1 MLHHISMR
9 QKIFV
14 MVAVMSGLFLAA
26 LDQSI
31 VGTALPKI
39 VNQFHGLSELSW
51 VVTAYLLSSTITIPI
66 SGKLSDIFGRR
77 KMLLTGILIFVI
89 GSMFTGLSWNM
100 TSLII
105 FRAIQGIG
113 GGILFSSA
121 FAVIG
126 DLFTPAERPKW
137 QGIIGAVWGLSSV
150 VGPLLGG
157 FLTDHASWRWCFYVN
172 VPFGIIAFALIFMY
186 LPTILAKGAQKKIDF
201 GGAALIAAGL
211 ASLLLVLNLGGDK
224 FAWSSMQSYGLF
236 ALGFALLGYFVYW
249 ESRHEDPIIPLMIF
263 KNTIFRVS
271 IIMLFLVGIA
281 MFGAIIYLPLFAQ
294 VVQGASATNSGI
306 ILLPLVFSLALTS
319 VASGQIVARTGKY
332 KKIAI
337 LGAFLMTG
345 SLFWL
350 STISANTSHLQLII
364 RMIPLGIGIG
374 ITMPLFTLIIQ
385 NAFEQKFL
393 GVVSSSSQLF
403 RGIGSVVGVALM
415 GTYLNSQL
423 NTKLGSLS
431 NSTFAQ
437 TMSSSGHPVT
447 NLNANGLQQLL
458 SPVNQTSILSNISKA
473 PNHVELTNSFQSF
486 IESAR
491 TALATSLT
499 HVFLVGAC
507 VLVIA
512 CVTVFFLREIPL
524 RKHADSKPMSP
535 E

>member
-1 MLHHISMR
+1 MLHQISMR

-51 VVTAYLLSSTITIPI
+51 VVTAYLLSSTIAIPI

-77 KMLLTGILIFVI
+77 KMLLAGILIFVL
-89 GSMFTGLSWNM
+89 GSMLTGLSWNM
-100 TSLII
+100 TSLI
-105 FRAIQGIG
+105 FYRALQGIG
-113 GGILFSSA
+113 GGILFASA

-186 LPTILAKGAQKKIDF
+186 LPTILAKGTEKKIDF
-201 GGAALIAAGL
+201 GGAFLIAAGL
-211 ASLLLVLNLGGDK
+211 AALLLVLSLGGDK
-224 FAWSSMQSYGLF
+224 FAWNSLSSYGLF
-236 ALGFALLGYFVYW
+236 GLAVAFLGYFIYW
-249 ESRHEDPIIPLMIF
+249 EGRHEDPIIPLMIF
-263 KNTIFRVS
+263 KNGIFRVS
-271 IIMLFLVGIA
+271 VIMLFLVGIA

-319 VASGQIVARTGKY
+319 IASGQVVARTGRY
-332 KKIAI
+332 KAIAI

-350 STISANTSHLQLII
+350 STITAHSSHLQLII
-364 RMIPLGIGIG
+364 RMIPLGVGIG

-385 NAFEQKFL
+385 NAFEQKLL
-393 GVVSSSSQLF
+393 GVVSSSAQLF
-403 RGIGSVVGVALM
+403 RGIGSIVGVALM
-415 GTYLNSQL
+415 GTYLNHQL
-423 NTKLGSLS
+423 NVKLQSLNDS
-431 NSTFAQ
+431 PFVQA
-437 TMSSSGHPVT
+437 MAKSGHPVT
-447 NLNANGLQQLL
+447 NLNANGLQQLI
-458 SPVNQTSILSNISKA
+458 SPTNQTTILGQIAKSPEHSQ
-473 PNHVELTNSFQSF
+473 LTSSFYSF
-486 IESAR
+486 IETAR
-491 TALATSLT
+491 GALATSLT
-499 HVFLVGAC
+499 KVFFVSAC
-507 VLVIA
+507 VLIIA
-512 CVTVFFLREIPL
+512 CVTVFFLKEIPL
-524 RKHADSKPMSP
+524 RKHNDQKPLP
-535 E
+535 IE

>member
-1 MLHHISMR
+1 
-9 QKIFV
+9 
-14 MVAVMSGLFLAA
+14 
-26 LDQSI
+26 
-31 VGTALPKI
+31 
-39 VNQFHGLSELSW
+39 
-51 VVTAYLLSSTITIPI
+51 
-66 SGKLSDIFGRR
+66 
-77 KMLLTGILIFVI
+77 
-89 GSMFTGLSWNM
+89 
-100 TSLII
+100 
-105 FRAIQGIG
+105 
-113 GGILFSSA
+113 
-121 FAVIG
+121 
-126 DLFTPAERPKW
+126 
-137 QGIIGAVWGLSSV
+137 
-150 VGPLLGG
+150 
-157 FLTDHASWRWCFYVN
+157 
-172 VPFGIIAFALIFMY
+172 
-186 LPTILAKGAQKKIDF
+186 
-201 GGAALIAAGL
+201 
-211 ASLLLVLNLGGDK
+211 
-224 FAWSSMQSYGLF
+224 
-236 ALGFALLGYFVYW
+236 
-249 ESRHEDPIIPLMIF
+249 
-263 KNTIFRVS
+263 
-271 IIMLFLVGIA
+271 MLFLVGIA

-319 VASGQIVARTGKY
+319 IASGQIVARTGKY

-337 LGAFLMTG
+337 TGAFLMTG

-431 NSTFAQ
+431 NSAFAQ
-437 TMSSSGHPVT
+437 TMSKAGHPVT

-458 SPVNQTSILSNISKA
+458 SPANQTSILGNISKA
-473 PNHVELTNSFQSF
+473 PNHAELTTSFQSF

-512 CVTVFFLREIPL
+512 CITVFFLKEIPL
-524 RKHADSKPMSP
+524 RKHTGSKPIAA

>member
-1 MLHHISMR
+1 MIFFYGFLYRLSLKTAVLLRIHFQYYPHHMMPI
-9 QKIFV
+9 
-14 MVAVMSGLFLAA
+14 
-26 LDQSI
+26 
-31 VGTALPKI
+31 
-39 VNQFHGLSELSW
+39 N
-51 VVTAYLLSSTITIPI
+51 TIPFL
-66 SGKLSDIFGRR
+66 SG
-77 KMLLTGILIFVI
+77 T
-89 GSMFTGLSWNM
+89 N
-100 TSLII
+100 
-105 FRAIQGIG
+105 
-113 GGILFSSA
+113 
-121 FAVIG
+121 
-126 DLFTPAERPKW
+126 E
-137 QGIIGAVWGLSSV
+137 
-150 VGPLLGG
+150 
-157 FLTDHASWRWCFYVN
+157 N
-172 VPFGIIAFALIFMY
+172 
-186 LPTILAKGAQKKIDF
+186 
-201 GGAALIAAGL
+201 
-211 ASLLLVLNLGGDK
+211 
-224 FAWSSMQSYGLF
+224 GLF
-236 ALGFALLGYFVYW
+236 ALGFALIGYFIYW

-263 KNTIFRVS
+263 KNSIFRVS

-350 STISANTSHLQLII
+350 STISANTSHLQLIM
-364 RMIPLGIGIG
+364 RMIPLGVGIG

-403 RGIGSVVGVALM
+403 RGIGSVVGVAMM

-437 TMSSSGHPVT
+437 TMSNAGHPVT

-458 SPVNQTSILSNISKA
+458 SPANQTSILSNISKA

-524 RKHADSKPMSP
+524 RKHSDSKPMSP

>member
-51 VVTAYLLSSTITIPI
+51 VVTAYLLSSTIAIPI

-77 KMLLTGILIFVI
+77 KMLLAGILIFVI
-89 GSMFTGLSWNM
+89 GSMLTGLSWSM
-100 TSLII
+100 TSLIA

-172 VPFGIIAFALIFMY
+172 VPFGIIAFGLIFVY
-186 LPTILAKGAQKKIDF
+186 LPTIIAKGAEKKIDF
-201 GGAALIAAGL
+201 GGATLIAAGL
-211 ASLLLVLNLGGDK
+211 AALLLVLSLGGDK
-224 FAWSSMQSYGLF
+224 FAWGSMQSYSLF

-249 ESRHEDPIIPLMIF
+249 ESKHEDPIIPLMIF
-263 KNTIFRVS
+263 KNGIFRVS

-319 VASGQIVARTGKY
+319 IASGQIVARTGKY
-332 KKIAI
+332 KQIAI
-337 LGAFLMTG
+337 FGAFLMTG

-350 STISANTSHLQLII
+350 STISATTSHFQLAI

-374 ITMPLFTLIIQ
+374 ITMPLFTLVIQ

-393 GVVSSSSQLF
+393 GVVSSSAQLF

-415 GTYLNSQL
+415 GTYLNHQL
-423 NTKLGSLS
+423 NTKLEALSGSS
-431 NSTFAQ
+431 FAQ
-437 TMSSSGHPVT
+437 SMSNGGHPAT

-458 SPVNQTSILSNISKA
+458 SSSNQAEILGNIAKS
-473 PNHVELTNSFQSF
+473 PNHTQLAGSFQSF

-491 TALATSLT
+491 SALATSLT
-499 HVFLVGAC
+499 HVFFVSAC

-512 CVTVFFLREIPL
+512 CIAVFFLKEIPL
-524 RKHADSKPMSP
+524 RKHSDSKPTIA